1 MTVTNGHHFI
11 LFDYHPTKFDEQED
25 GVVLIAY
32 KGSVTHLVLGEISQ
46 TVRQYLT
53 ANPQINRKLFSIF
66 IELAQNIAY
75 YSYERNYIGA
85 EQYGSGIGTVIIKEF
100 ATHYQIISG
109 NVVTN
114 EDAAKIFVKSQTV
127 NSLDRDGLREY
138 KRKMRG
144 DGGDNLQKGNIGLIQ
159 IALTAKSQLDVKIT
173 PLTDKHS
180 FFSLSVNLQ
189 KSYAASNGDDD

>member
-1 MTVTNGHHFI
+1 MTLTNAHSFI
-11 LFDYHPTKFDEQED
+11 LFDYHSFRTDEAD
-25 GVVLIAY
+25 SGTVLIAY

-46 TVRQYLT
+46 TVKQYLT
-53 ANPQINRKLFSIF
+53 KSPQINRKIFSIF

-100 ATHYQIISG
+100 STYYQIISG
-109 NVVTN
+109 NIVTN

-127 NSLDRDGLREY
+127 NSLDREGLREF
-138 KRKMRG
+138 KRRMRG
-144 DGGDNLQKGNIGLIQ
+144 DGDNLQKGNIGLIQ
-159 IALTAKSQLDVKIT
+159 IALTAKSLLDVKIT

-180 FFSLSVNLQ
+180 FFSLSVNVQ
-189 KSYAASNGDDD
+189 KSYDAASDDE